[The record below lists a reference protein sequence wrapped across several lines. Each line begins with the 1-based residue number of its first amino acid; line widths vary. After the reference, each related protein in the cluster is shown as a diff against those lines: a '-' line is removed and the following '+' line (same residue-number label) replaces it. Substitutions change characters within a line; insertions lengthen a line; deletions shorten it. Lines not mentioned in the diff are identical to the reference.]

1 MALLTDDQQD
11 LQKMVQEFVKKEIAP
26 KAAHYDHT
34 EEFPWDSIQKMAA
47 LGLLGIPIPEAYEGT
62 ELDTVSYMLT
72 IEEISKACAATGA
85 ILAVHTSAGTMPIL
99 LFGTEAQK
107 KKYIPPLATG
117 EKVGAFALTE
127 PGAGSDASRVTTT
140 AVLDGDDYV
149 LNGTKCF
156 ITNGGAAETYVVFAS
171 TDRTKGV
178 KGITGFIVE
187 KGTPG
192 FVIGKKEEKM
202 GIRASST
209 TELIFENCRI
219 PKENLLGK
227 IGEGFKIAMVVLDGA
242 RIGIG
247 AQAVGI
253 AQGAYEEALQY
264 AKVREQFGK
273 PIAAQQAVSFMLADM
288 AIEIEAA
295 RQLVYHAAAL
305 KDAGRPYGKEA
316 AMAKTFASDV
326 AVKVALDAVQIM
338 GGYGYSREY
347 PVERMLR
354 DAKITQIYE
363 GTNQIQ
369 RVVIAGHILR

>member
-1 MALLTDDQQD
+1 MALLTDEQQD

-34 EEFPWDSIQKMAA
+34 EEFPWDNIKKMAA
-47 LGLLGIPIPEAYEGT
+47 LGLMGIPVPEAYEGT

-99 LFGTEAQK
+99 LFGTEEQK
-107 KKYIPPLATG
+107 QKYIPPLANG

-140 AVLDGDDYV
+140 AVPDGDDYV

-295 RQLVYHAAAL
+295 RQMVYHAAAL

-316 AMAKTFASDV
+316 AMSKTFASDV

>member
-1 MALLTDDQQD
+1 MALLTDEQQD

-26 KAAHYDHT
+26 KAAYYDHT

-47 LGLLGIPIPEAYEGT
+47 LGLMGIPVPDAYEGT
-62 ELDTVSYMLT
+62 ELDTLSYMLT
-72 IEEISKACAATGA
+72 IEEVSKACAATGA

-99 LFGTEAQK
+99 LFGTEEQK
-107 KKYIPPLATG
+107 QKYIPALAKG
-117 EKVGAFALTE
+117 KKLGAFALTE

-140 AVLDGDDYV
+140 AVLDGDSYV

-326 AVKVALDAVQIM
+326 AIKVALDAVQIM

-347 PVERMLR
+347 PAERMLR

>member
-1 MALLTDDQQD
+1 MALLTNEQQD

-47 LGLLGIPIPEAYEGT
+47 LGLMGIPVPEAYEGT

-107 KKYIPPLATG
+107 QKYIPPLANG